1 MERVLA
7 LTHTN
12 SRARRRW
19 ARPALAMATVFSA
32 ISMVLLAFTPAASSQ
47 EAPGAAAV
55 RDRLAHARA
64 DAADAQSRYDQA
76 VAEREQAQAQLQ
88 DLEQAI
94 PTTRAQEAALRTEIA
109 NRAVVLYKN
118 SDDSSGLGVL
128 DTTNPMDAGRKKKLT
143 EAADKYYGQR
153 VQELHDTADR
163 QQHEQSDLQTKRN
176 DLDDAIPRLE
186 QEKADADQKV
196 AKATHAVDIE
206 DKLAPLRAAGDPIMG
221 PTVLTAAE
229 MAAWLRSSSS
239 SPRLSGGVTVE
250 QIAQMYVD
258 EGTAENVRGD
268 VAFAQASIE
277 TGGFSAGGSD
287 NNFSGLGACDG
298 CGGQNRFPTALDG
311 IRAQIQLL
319 KAYAGGG
326 PLTNPP
332 SPYWWGPDPTTAA
345 NKYAG
350 FSGTGSAPTWR
361 AMGGGK
367 WASDRGYSSKVLGT
381 YDKMIADAEGS

>member
-1 MERVLA
+1 MERVIA
-7 LTHTN
+7 FTHTN
-12 SRARRRW
+12 SRARRRR
-19 ARPALAMATVFSA
+19 ARTAFGFAAVFIA
-32 ISMVLLAFTPAASSQ
+32 ISTALLAFTPAASPQ
-47 EAPGAAAV
+47 EVPGVAAV
-55 RDRLAHARA
+55 RDRLSRAQA
-64 DAADAQSRYDQA
+64 DAADAQGRYDQA
-76 VAEREQAQAQLQ
+76 VADRDQAQAQLK

-118 SDDSSGLGVL
+118 SADASGLGIL
-128 DTTNPMDAGRKKKLT
+128 ESDNPMVAGRKTKFT

-153 VQELHDTADR
+153 LQEIHDLADR
-163 QQHEQSDLQTKRN
+163 QQHEQADLQSKRN
-176 DLDDAIPRLE
+176 DLDEAVPRLQ

-196 AKATHAVDIE
+196 AKATRGVAIAEGVD
-206 DKLAPLRAAGDPIMG
+206 PLRAAGDPIMG
-221 PTVLTAAE
+221 PSVLTPAE
-229 MAAWLRSSSS
+229 MAAWLRSSGS
-239 SPRLSGGVTVE
+239 SPRLSGGMSIE

-268 VAFAQASIE
+268 VAFAQANIE
-277 TGGFSAGGSD
+277 TGGFTAGASD

-298 CGGQNRFPTALDG
+298 CGAGNRFPTALDG

-332 SPYWWGPDPTTAA
+332 SPYWWGPDPMTAA
-345 NKYAG
+345 NKYDNFG
-350 FSGTGSAPTWR
+350 GKGSAPTWQ

-367 WASDRGYSSKVLGT
+367 WASDRGYSGKVLGA
-381 YDKMIADAEGS
+381 YGKMIADAEG